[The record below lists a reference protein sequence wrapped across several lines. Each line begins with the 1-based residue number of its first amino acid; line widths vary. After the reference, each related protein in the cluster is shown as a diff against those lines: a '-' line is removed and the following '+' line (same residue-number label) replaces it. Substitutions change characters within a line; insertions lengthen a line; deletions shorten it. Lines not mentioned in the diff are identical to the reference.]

1 MSKGNAQGGNVHGF
15 PGRFLGRVNLSWRN
29 VQGLVNRETHRRT
42 DMLWPSVLLAQP
54 AELKKLNLQSCLC
67 LETVLTDEVLTSRE
81 LGTASWQWVSDGLR
95 GFGIPSSGILWNWN
109 VPIGTFYFLFT
120 LQNHKKQDHS
130 RSAIRLGETAPDIPY
145 PNNYQNLTGTTSSKD
160 RSTKKCSRGSDQI
173 FQTDTMCWR
182 IIRKI
187 PRCGSR
193 YGWFPELNQFFLV
206 HKYLSGKMNIRIVVF
221 RWQTDISNAQT
232 IRSRQQCSIN
242 MTLKKIFFKDEEEE
256 RRLKVHFI
264 SCCPVFR

>member
-1 MSKGNAQGGNVHGF
+1 MGYGDSGYRRLEYF
-15 PGRFLGRVNLSWRN
+15 ETETSLS
-29 VQGLVNRETHRRT
+29 EH
-42 DMLWPSVLLAQP
+42 
-54 AELKKLNLQSCLC
+54 
-67 LETVLTDEVLTSRE
+67 
-81 LGTASWQWVSDGLR
+81 
-95 GFGIPSSGILWNWN
+95 FI
-109 VPIGTFYFLFT
+109 FLFT

-206 HKYLSGKMNIRIVVF
+206 HKSGKMNIRIVVF

-242 MTLKKIFFKDEEEE
+242 MTLNKIFLRRRRRKTTESAFYLLLSSLSINKDGDYKKDA
-256 RRLKVHFI
+256 KVE
-264 SCCPVFR
+264 